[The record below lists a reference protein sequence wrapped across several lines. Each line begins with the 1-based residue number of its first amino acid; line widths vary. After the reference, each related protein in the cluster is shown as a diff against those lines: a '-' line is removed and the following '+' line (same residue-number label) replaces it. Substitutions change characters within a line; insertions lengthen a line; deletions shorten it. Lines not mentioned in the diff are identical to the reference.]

1 MTEMRGPAG
10 VRAQITGFLR
20 TNLAG
25 HLVAAREAWG
35 LDAAALPLPV
45 NEPTEPKR
53 DAYFDREPSA
63 LDRWPMVAVT
73 SGRVA
78 QRAVDFASDFSEV
91 FSSSCPIRVYS
102 WVNAEGRDD
111 AQVMRDNFATAVRVA
126 VLADPKFGTSGD
138 LLLTPSTLVI
148 DFSDVS
154 KVKGDRFVAGSYVG
168 FDVTFAETLTYR
180 LAHPGAPPRDTVSTV
195 TAVSSVLP
203 PTP

>member
-20 TNLAG
+20 ANLAA

-35 LDAAALPLPV
+35 LEEAALPLPV

-53 DAYFDREPSA
+53 DAYFDREPTA

-78 QRAVDFASDFSEV
+78 QRATDFATDFDEV
-91 FSSSCPIRVYS
+91 YRSSCPIRVYS
-102 WVNAEGRDD
+102 WVNAAGRDD
-111 AQVMRDNFATAVRVA
+111 AQVMRDNFATAIRVA
-126 VLADPKFGTSGD
+126 LLSNVMLGTSGD
-138 LLLTPSTLVI
+138 LLLAPSSLVI

-168 FDVTFAETLTYR
+168 FDATFDETLTYR

-195 TAVSSVLP
+195 TVVPSVLP